1 MLTDAL
7 KNIGKN
13 LLQKAFPKVYE
24 SSSKLRAISNPT
36 APLSNDKNKPPLI
49 KAVESL
55 QNTVKDSNLIASN
68 TLEAI
73 LLQNDILGKIQA
85 GGGMGGGEASA
96 GILDWLKKFMPTSV
110 GNAVGVGAEIIGGG
124 VAIKKLSGAVRGK
137 NGRYM
142 SAKQAAANPEAVAVD
157 AAKATAKPSIA
168 GRNLGRFARGG
179 SKLMRLG
186 PVFSGLMSA
195 IDEYGESGDAY
206 KAGAVGVG
214 SGAGAFGGAAL
225 GAGIGQVLIPVP
237 VLGALIG
244 GMIGGW
250 AGSYLGGKAVGTSY
264 DLMSSSSGSPG
275 GSIEAQSVYYKAGE
289 ILTLKAQEI
298 IISALEI
305 QGLGT
310 SGAGFGGGAPG
321 GYSGGPNSVYAR
333 GGAQS
338 VNTPTFRRGIGGQAS
353 QDGNRSGG
361 GPVGPSASRGDVA
374 GRPSLAQDKL
384 PEQLPQGKERF
395 FHQQGNVEGV
405 DKRLVDTLKASSKDL
420 PPGYRMEMI
429 SGHDSRGTGTKNHP
443 AGVAVDVKLYDDKG
457 RLIPHSGN
465 SPGWKYYEQMY
476 KSVQVRGKAMYP
488 GSDWIWGG
496 AWVGAASGPGDPMH
510 YQIRSNVPG
519 ASQSSGMYDPNTGF
533 DKNSGVNQGINFK
546 ANAMSKEERDSYVKS
561 VQDRVSSESTP
572 SQPSTEGP
580 KQQEAPPP
588 QPQPQ
593 QGPVSYDV
601 DYKKAIQRIRTKY
614 PASSFVSDDYIK
626 TKMAEELKKSNPN
639 LKLEGSRI
647 TGDSSEMAKLR
658 QGLQDNLGEDPS
670 NYLKPVEEQPKA
682 IPVPVQTGSPELQR
696 LRAERE
702 KLRKDLKKAKQD
714 KKKDEDHDDKDPGE
728 HKDEPVKDNTRS
740 DRAVWNINPQLHKD
754 EHPQ

>member
-7 KNIGKN
+7 KNLGKN

-96 GILDWLKKFMPTSV
+96 GILDWIKKFMPTSV

-168 GRNLGRFARGG
+168 GRNFGRFARGG
-179 SKLMRLG
+179 GKLMRLG
-186 PVFSGLMSA
+186 PVFSGIMSA

-244 GMIGGW
+244 GMVGGW
-250 AGSYLGGKAVGTSY
+250 AGSYLGGKAVGTGY

-275 GSIEAQSVYYKAGE
+275 GSIEAQIIHYKAGD

-305 QGLGT
+305 QGLGQ
-310 SGAGFGGGAPG
+310 SPAGK
-321 GYSGGPNSVYAR
+321 S
-333 GGAQS
+333 
-338 VNTPTFRRGIGGQAS
+338 TPVFRQGIGGNAEQRARRERTGRPGGAGEGGS
-353 QDGNRSGG
+353 RVSGG
-361 GPVGPSASRGDVA
+361 SKIGETVDVSKLPVPGTKGAGKYNLYSGTGADPRGDFAKENIVPVETPYGVINVNKNSAAAFKGYFDELHKEGAPLKTLGSYSLRHKQSA
-374 GRPSLAQDKL
+374 GPGHNPGEGWSEHSFGNAIDMDNTTSLSPAMQKWIAENPERFESVKKKWGMKQGIKGDL
-384 PEQLPQGKERF
+384 PHTEFGGVLSPEAREQLEKER
-395 FHQQGNVEGV
+395 
-405 DKRLVDTLKASSKDL
+405 SKDEST
-420 PPGYRMEMI
+420 P
-429 SGHDSRGTGTKNHP
+429 
-443 AGVAVDVKLYDDKG
+443 
-457 RLIPHSGN
+457 
-465 SPGWKYYEQMY
+465 
-476 KSVQVRGKAMYP
+476 
-488 GSDWIWGG
+488 
-496 AWVGAASGPGDPMH
+496 
-510 YQIRSNVPG
+510 
-519 ASQSSGMYDPNTGF
+519 SQPTPKD
-533 DKNSGVNQGINFK
+533 
-546 ANAMSKEERDSYVKS
+546 
-561 VQDRVSSESTP
+561 ESTP
-572 SQPSTEGP
+572 SQPSTEGSKP
-580 KQQEAPPP
+580 QEAPPP